1 MHTYTHT
8 HTQSHIRTHIYTH
21 VNTLSLWASLLQKHT
36 HTRTCSNPNHGTA
49 SVFSFVLKTFAAAF
63 LVLEGNGLPSG
74 VYVSHKTSK
83 LPDPGLNG
91 SG

>member
-1 MHTYTHT
+1 MYTY
-8 HTQSHIRTHIYTH
+8 
-21 VNTLSLWASLLQKHT
+21 
-36 HTRTCSNPNHGTA
+36 TRTCSNPNHGMA
-49 SVFSFVLKTFAAAF
+49 SVFSFVLNTFAAAF
-63 LVLEGNGLPSG
+63 LVLDGNGLPSG